1 MNADL
6 RFGICIDDVWRYLN
20 LNPPRSILIP
30 HLFSASSIPR
40 VRSVKSGGRPQKQ
53 VEEVDLDSALSLART
68 LRNAGIGYVRF
79 WLQWNF
85 IQPTIQ
91 GFSSSSYNWSR
102 MDAFMEALKDGEL
115 EVIPVI
121 GCGYQRMLPEGV
133 DLEVNPSAYVKA
145 VYELT
150 REVVHRYKGFV
161 KIWQIENEPNWWFAH
176 YAAGWRRGVVWIDP
190 EAKFRR
196 ALLKSL
202 RDAVYAEDE
211 SASVMVNLEVDRS
224 LRDLPFYAKFC
235 DILGLDYYPNYSHA
249 KPVEAS
255 GLIPKAEKIFH
266 ETGKRLMVCETGYP
280 SGPRIMG
287 YSERLQALYVKKLM
301 EAVADLSFIEA
312 VSIWRLSDSEWRSF
326 PEQENHFGLIRA
338 NGVPKPS
345 WKTYLDYIEKLC

>member
-1 MNADL
+1 MSL
-6 RFGICIDDVWRYLN
+6 RFGVCVDDVWRYLN

-30 HLFSASSIPR
+30 HLFSASPKPCAMGF
-40 VRSVKSGGRPQKQ
+40 KSADRPQKP
-53 VEEVDLDSALSLART
+53 VEGVDIGSAVSLART
-68 LRNAGIGYVRF
+68 LRNVGIDYVRF

-85 IQPTIQ
+85 IQPRLQ
-91 GFSSSSYNWSR
+91 CSSPSNYEWSR
-102 MDAFMEALKDGEL
+102 MDSFMEALKKGGL

-121 GCGYQRMLPEGV
+121 GCGYHRMLPEGV
-133 DLEVNPSAYVKA
+133 DPDVNPSAYVKA
-145 VYELT
+145 IH
-150 REVVHRYKGFV
+150 EVARSIVHRYRGLV

-211 SASVMVNLEVDRS
+211 SASVMVNLEVDRA
-224 LRDLPFYAKFC
+224 LKDLSFYAEFC
-235 DILGLDYYPNYSHA
+235 DIIGLDYYPNYSHA
-249 KPVEAS
+249 KPVETS
-255 GLIPKAEKIFH
+255 SLTSKAKKMFQEA
-266 ETGKRLMVCETGYP
+266 ERRLMVCETGYP

-287 YSERLQALYVKKLM
+287 YSEELQALYVKKLL
-301 EAVADLSFIEA
+301 EVVADLSFIEA

-345 WKTYLDYIEKLC
+345 WQTYVEYVKKLC